1 MLVVLKSV
9 KQMAIV
15 AALAVAATAGIS
27 SPALAANYQSYRN
40 DWTDATCLDS
50 NSAGEAYTLG
60 CNTGSNQDWDVQ
72 FISGTSYYLKNR
84 ATGLCLDGN
93 AAGKVYTLSC
103 NGGTNQRWR
112 RVGSPGQWIN
122 IQTAKCLTGSVYTD
136 KRVVFQAVCSDSDDA
151 ESWTKL

>member
-1 MLVVLKSV
+1 MRKFAKEV
-9 KQMAIV
+9 AII
-15 AALAVAATAGIS
+15 AALLVAATVGIS
-27 SPALAANYQSYRN
+27 SPALAANYQSYKN
-40 DWTDATCLDS
+40 DWSGACLDS

-60 CNTGSNQDWDVQ
+60 CNTGTYQDWDVQ

-93 AAGKVYTLSC
+93 SAGKVYTLSC

-136 KRVVFQAVCSDSDDA
+136 KRVVFQAVCSSDNT
-151 ESWTKL
+151 EEWIRL